1 MVHLGCLRGVGVG
14 LRLELGG
21 GPRGP
26 RGMAGLEPAA
36 VLSKPSH
43 C

>member
-1 MVHLGCLRGVGVG
+1 MHLGCLNGVGGGGG
-14 LRLELGG
+14 LERGG